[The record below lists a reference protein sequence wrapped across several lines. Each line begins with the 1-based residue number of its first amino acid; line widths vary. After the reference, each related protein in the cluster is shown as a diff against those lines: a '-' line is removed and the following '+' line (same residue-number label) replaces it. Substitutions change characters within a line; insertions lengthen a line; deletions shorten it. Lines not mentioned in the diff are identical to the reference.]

1 MSDVSASTRT
11 PNPFLAAAGRALE
24 AALNRVVDL
33 DPDTRTRLRAFD
45 GQALTVDLEGSALAL
60 RVAVQ
65 GDRLRIGP
73 AFAAPSALRVAATPG
88 ALLALVFA
96 RNRDDALPP
105 GRIEI
110 AGDAELARRLER
122 LATRFAPDFDAAFT
136 RVFGDVP
143 GFQIARSLRRALA
156 RVRES
161 AQALAQDT
169 AEFLAEEGCDLVS
182 KAELD
187 GFLDE
192 VDSLRERGDRL
203 GARVQRLRAARM
215 RPA

>member
-169 AEFLAEEGCDLVS
+169 AEFLAEEGRDLVS